1 MAGMEGLHACHAR
14 INTRMRNWINIVETP
29 KVDFNRAVWS
39 LSEWLNGDAMS
50 LVNDE
55 GEKFSPKPYY
65 DAMKLLA
72 VSIPC
77 PHTRTLTGTIYR
89 GVGFNDPQ
97 DFSNGK
103 VKTALKRMQS
113 WSPDF
118 ETAKGFAR
126 NYGGRYG
133 VVFSAEVAQNRKA
146 ILLCISDVLAWLQT
160 KPAEIDAYALH
171 DHLYQFE
178 RYEEQQEVIVKGSQ
192 VHISGVKIVKKPRAN
207 PNKD

>member
-1 MAGMEGLHACHAR
+1 MVDAPALNEG
-14 INTRMRNWINIVETP
+14 E
-29 KVDFNRAVWS
+29 VDFDKAVWS

-65 DAMKLLA
+65 DAMKMLSA
-72 VSIPC
+72 SIPC
-77 PHTRTLTGTIYR
+77 PHTKNLSGTIYR
-89 GVGFNDPQ
+89 GVGFDDPQ
-97 DFSNGK
+97 DFNNGK

-126 NYGGRYG
+126 DYGGQYG
-133 VVFSAEVAQNRKA
+133 VVFSADVAQNRKA

-160 KPAEIDAYALH
+160 NPPEIDDRYMT

-178 RYEEQQEVIVKGSQ
+178 RYQDQQEVIVKGSQ
-192 VHISGVKIVKKPRAN
+192 VHINGVKVVKKPRAKKVVDT
-207 PNKD
+207 PNTF